1 MGTGRI
7 IIVSAPS
14 GGGKTSV
21 IGRLMERHP
30 ELIHSVSFTTRPARP
45 GGVDAGYYEI
55 VTEAA
60 FRRGVAAGDFAEWAE
75 VHDHLYGT
83 PRAPLDRWL
92 ADGRDVIADVDVVG
106 GESLKRVYRDRAI
119 SIFLLPPSM
128 AVLEERLARRA
139 TDTEEVRQLRLRNAV
154 RELAC
159 QDRYDHRV
167 VNDDIDR
174 AYAEIEGIL
183 YGAGRV

>member
-21 IGRLMERHP
+21 ISRLMARHP
-30 ELIHSVSFTTRPARP
+30 DLIHSISFTTRPARP
-45 GGVDAGYYEI
+45 GGVDVGYYEI
-55 VTEAA
+55 VSEAA
-60 FRRGVAAGDFAEWAE
+60 FRAGVARGELAEWAE
-75 VHDHLYGT
+75 VHGHLYGT
-83 PRAPLDRWL
+83 PRGPLDRWL
-92 ADGRDVIADVDVVG
+92 AEGRDVIADVDVVG
-106 GESLKRVYRDRAI
+106 GENLKRAYGERAV

-128 AVLEERLARRA
+128 EALEERLARRA
-139 TDTEEVRQLRLRNAV
+139 TDSEEVRQLRLRNAV

-167 VNDDIDR
+167 VNDDLDR
-174 AYAEIEGIL
+174 ACAEIEGIL
-183 YGAGRV
+183 YGAA